1 MRDLAPRSLLGRP
14 VAALAATLALLA
26 GATVP
31 AAAADRASIK
41 VNQEDFRTKEA
52 VWITGKVPGK
62 KSGVKVYVYMQDLKT
77 GKRGHVATV
86 RSNSKGTFKA
96 RIVPSGSSK
105 FYVKVKGHD
114 TSKKV
119 SVAKA
124 SGKRTLEDRA
134 RTAFSLG
141 SPQGGKKTLSRSKSS
156 SVKGASVDRVRHRN
170 YAKALLVE
178 VTKGSTVRTWRVDG
192 KIRKAYLKAGG
203 PTGKYGV
210 PLGDA
215 RCHLIEEGCIQ
226 RFTNGALYENK
237 NIKKATGQTGRTRE
251 TELLATAR
259 SQLSYRSTRLKSKFN
274 KWTGSVG
281 QPWCSAFVSWV
292 SAASGNGSVIP
303 KRARLYQLIPEAKKT
318 MRTYKNSSK
327 REPRLGT
334 LAFFDFG
341 GRGEATHVGFV
352 IKATKSKLYTLEG
365 NASKT
370 AKFTAKR
377 GVFLHERP
385 RYRVNFYADLRW

>member
-1 MRDLAPRSLLGRP
+1 MRDLAPRSLLVRP
-14 VAALAATLALLA
+14 VAALVAAALILS
-26 GATVP
+26 GAALP
-31 AAAADRASIK
+31 AAAADRPSIK
-41 VNQEDFRTKEA
+41 VNQEDFRSKEA
-52 VWITGKVPGK
+52 VWVTGKVPGK
-62 KSGVKVYVYMQDLKT
+62 KSGVKVYVYKEDLNT
-77 GKRGHVATV
+77 GEREHVATV
-86 RSNSKGTFKA
+86 RSTSSGSFKA
-96 RIVPSGSSK
+96 RIVPTRSSS
-105 FYVKVKGHD
+105 FYARVKGYD
-114 TSKKV
+114 ASKKV
-119 SVAKA
+119 SVTKA
-124 SGKRTLEDRA
+124 NGKRTLEDRA
-134 RTAFSLG
+134 RTAHSLG
-141 SPQGGKKTLSRSKSS
+141 SAQGGKKTLSRAKTA
-156 SVKGASVDRVRHRN
+156 SVKGSSVDRVRYRN

-210 PLGDA
+210 PAGDA

-226 RFTNGALYENK
+226 RFSNGALYENK
-237 NIKKATGQTGRTRE
+237 NVKKASGQTGRARE

-274 KWTGSVG
+274 KWTDSVG

-303 KRARLYQLIPEAKKT
+303 KRARLYQLIPEAKKN

-341 GRGEATHVGFV
+341 GRGEATHIGFV

>member
-1 MRDLAPRSLLGRP
+1 MRSPSLLTTPMRP
-14 VAALAATLALLA
+14 VAAIAAAVVLVA
-26 GATVP
+26 GAAVP
-31 AAAADRASIK
+31 AVAEDRTSIK
-41 VNQEDFRTKEA
+41 VNHSDFRTKEA
-52 VWITGKVPGK
+52 VWVTGKVPGARGGVK
-62 KSGVKVYVYMQDLKT
+62 VKVYVEETKSGSRSRLAIVKT
-77 GKRGHVATV
+77 
-86 RSNSKGTFKA
+86 RSNGRFTARVVPKNTSRVYVRVEGHKG
-96 RIVPSGSSK
+96 
-105 FYVKVKGHD
+105 
-114 TSKKV
+114 SKKLTV
-119 SVAKA
+119 KRAGGA
-124 SGKRTLEDRA
+124 RTLEERA
-134 RTAFSLG
+134 KQGHSLG
-141 SPQGGKKTLSRSKSS
+141 APKSSTKSLSRSARSQI
-156 SVKGASVDRVRHRN
+156 KGGSADRVRYRN
-170 YAKALLVE
+170 YDNALLVE
-178 VTKGSTVRTWRVDG
+178 VTRGSTVRTWRVDG
-192 KIRKAYLKAGG
+192 KIRSAYLKAGG

-210 PLGDA
+210 PRGDA
-215 RCHLIEEGCIQ
+215 RCHLMEEGCIQ

-341 GRGEATHVGFV
+341 GRGEATHVGLV